1 MIASSMFIVM
11 CFMVS
16 DDAIWVIIYR
26 IYRIP
31 QRDVKYEFQRVVP
44 ANTFKFLSLFD
55 LRKYVI
61 TVAFLKR

>member
-31 QRDVKYEFQRVVP
+31 QRDVK
-44 ANTFKFLSLFD
+44 
-55 LRKYVI
+55 
-61 TVAFLKR
+61 

>member
-1 MIASSMFIVM
+1 MFIVM

-16 DDAIWVIIYR
+16 DDAIWVI

-44 ANTFKFLSLFD
+44 ANTFKFLALFD